1 MTTAR
6 RRRRQPDDG
15 QLSIAFVPGGLRPY
29 RLHKFDHVID
39 EYVYNLT
46 LAGCSKEA
54 GDASAGGHYCAVDLG
69 PDVLPHIQWEAADA
83 GDQLTTEEENLVLD
97 SVSAIVRTGESGSVS
112 VSYYD
117 NKREFDRA
125 WQRIEENCAED
136 EEDEED

>member
-1 MTTAR
+1 M
-6 RRRRQPDDG
+6 
-15 QLSIAFVPGGLRPY
+15 
-29 RLHKFDHVID
+29 
-39 EYVYNLT
+39 
-46 LAGCSKEA
+46 
-54 GDASAGGHYCAVDLG
+54 
-69 PDVLPHIQWEAADA
+69 LPHIQWEAADA